1 MLLDIQLMRPDD
13 YVGFTFFIGYMAM
26 FAASVFFFFER
37 SRVDDN
43 EFILTCIGFNT
54 GIAVV
59 HYLYMRDYCVHQESQ
74 LSLDILT
81 GL

>member
-37 SRVDDN
+37 SRVDDKWK
-43 EFILTCIGFNT
+43 
-54 GIAVV
+54 
-59 HYLYMRDYCVHQESQ
+59 
-74 LSLDILT
+74 LSLLVSV
-81 GL
+81 

>member
-37 SRVDDN
+37 SGLLFFMINPPLQVYQN
-43 EFILTCIGFNT
+43 N
-54 GIAVV
+54 
-59 HYLYMRDYCVHQESQ
+59 YLEELV
-74 LSLDILT
+74 
-81 GL
+81 